1 MRQATCRER
10 PQAIGRIPSSAHG
23 AIVYVTFHPATGR
36 AQVCAVERWRAS
48 EAASRM
54 EINVSDF
61 AFYPGNAFDS
71 VYQADGI
78 NDQ

>member
-1 MRQATCRER
+1 MSGEATRHRQNPAVCAWRDCLN
-10 PQAIGRIPSSAHG
+10 AI
-23 AIVYVTFHPATGR
+23 HPTTGR
-36 AQVCAVERWRAS
+36 AKLCSIQRWRAS